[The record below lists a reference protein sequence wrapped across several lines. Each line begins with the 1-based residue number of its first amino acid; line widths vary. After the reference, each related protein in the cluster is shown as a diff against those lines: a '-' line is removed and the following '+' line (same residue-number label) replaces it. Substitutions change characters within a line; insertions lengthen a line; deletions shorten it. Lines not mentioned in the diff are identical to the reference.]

1 MTMMMRHPSLL
12 IVDDDPAMVRLL
24 ASFVRQDFGD
34 EVDVSAL
41 TEAID
46 ACQQIELGGVDI
58 LLTDLEMPN
67 MNGLE
72 LLRNAKR
79 RNAFT
84 QVIFLTGHS
93 TQDAILDALENG
105 ATDYLLKPVDRQ
117 QLVARVREA
126 LDRVTRWRHALGETW
141 RQRRKAMQRA

>member
-1 MTMMMRHPSLL
+1 MTSTMRHPSLL

-24 ASFVRQDFGD
+24 ASFVRDEFGD
-34 EVDVSAL
+34 ELDVSTL

-93 TQDAILDALENG
+93 TQEAILDALENG

-117 QLVARVREA
+117 QLIARVREA

-141 RQRRKAMQRA
+141 RQRRKAVQQA